1 MESFLV
7 KLTGWLI
14 IMVGVTS
21 IMTATITFVD
31 LEFGTPFDN
40 EWGRS
45 IWAFFAIWAGLRVA
59 KLEI

>member
-14 IMVGVTS
+14 VMVGVTS
-21 IMTATITFVD
+21 IMTAVITFVD
-31 LEFGTPFDN
+31 LEFGTPFDT
-40 EWGRS
+40 ELGRS
-45 IWAFFAIWAGLRVA
+45 IWSFFAIWAGVRVA

>member
-21 IMTATITFVD
+21 IMTAAITFVG

-45 IWAFFAIWAGLRVA
+45 FWAFFAIWAGFRVA

>member
-14 IMVGVTS
+14 FMVGATS
-21 IMTATITFVD
+21 VMTATITFIN
-31 LEFGTPFDN
+31 LEFCTPFDT
-40 EWGRS
+40 ELGRAILS
-45 IWAFFAIWAGLRVA
+45 IFAVWAGIRVA

>member
-14 IMVGVTS
+14 FMVGATS
-21 IMTATITFVD
+21 VMTATITFVD
-31 LEFGTPFDN
+31 LEFGTPFDTDL
-40 EWGRS
+40 GRA
-45 IWAFFAIWAGLRVA
+45 IWSFFAIWAGIRVA

>member
-14 IMVGVTS
+14 VMVGVTS
-21 IMTATITFVD
+21 IMTATYTFVH
-31 LEFGTPFDN
+31 LEFGTPFGS
-40 EWGRS
+40 EWGRA
-45 IWAFFAIWAGLRVA
+45 IWAFFAIWAGIRVA